1 MEELKPILIKP
12 MVKKYYDKLKTNEQR
27 LEFLENLLFRG
38 MDGQEPQ
45 IEDEIVELALMPCLD
60 SIRECRENY
69 NRRQAKNAEYGIQGK
84 EHGIEGKDYGI
95 QGKEYGIQG
104 KEYGILGKEY
114 GIQGKEYGIL
124 GKEYGKLGGRPR
136 KRQKEFNEIYEYIVS
151 DKENIR
157 CAISK
162 DKECRKALYKEIKA
176 IFSSVSEN
184 NEANNKLINSAINK
198 VKEEKDIHYMAEK
211 FACERKVKATKEELE
226 VLEQIEELG
235 IPNIEFQKPVFI
247 SNENGKPYKF
257 YIADF
262 LDIKNKI
269 DIEIDGGYH
278 TSEEQ
283 RMKDEERERDFKK
296 MGYDTL
302 RITNDEVNSGKA
314 IEKLR
319 QFRDKNII

>member
-1 MEELKPILIKP
+1 MEE
-12 MVKKYYDKLKTNEQR
+12 
-27 LEFLENLLFRG
+27 LENLLVKASALEIFERFNDSPKEQLELAQLIFRCG
-38 MDGQEPQ
+38 IRG
-45 IEDEIVELALMPCLD
+45 DEIKSDNLAVDIAAKAILKGSYLSRD
-60 SIRECRENY
+60 NY
-69 NRRQAKNAEYGIQGK
+69 KKRCEKNAK
-84 EHGIEGKDYGI
+84 
-95 QGKEYGIQG
+95 
-104 KEYGILGKEY
+104 YGILGKEY
-114 GIQGKEYGIL
+114 GIL
-124 GKEYGKLGGRPR
+124 GKKYGKLGGRPR
-136 KRQKEFNEIYEYIVS
+136 KRQKDFNEIYEYIVS
-151 DKENIR
+151 DEENIR

-162 DKECRKALYKEIKA
+162 DKEDRKVLYKEIKA
-176 IFSSVSEN
+176 LFSSVSEN

-198 VKEEKDIHYMAEK
+198 VKEEKDIHYIAEK
-211 FACERKVKATKEELE
+211 FACEKKVKATDEELE
-226 VLEQIEELG
+226 VLEQIKELG
-235 IPNIEFQKPVFI
+235 IPNIAFQQPVFI

-314 IEKLR
+314 IERLK
-319 QFRDKNII
+319 QFRDKNIL

>member
-1 MEELKPILIKP
+1 MS
-12 MVKKYYDKLKTNEQR
+12 N
-27 LEFLENLLFRG
+27 N
-38 MDGQEPQ
+38 
-45 IEDEIVELALMPCLD
+45 ELAIQINHKAFELIQEFNNDPEKRLRLYDLIFDCSFTDKEINDEDGMIRLAAK
-60 SIRECRENY
+60 SILSDIKECRNNY
-69 NRRQAKNAEYGIQGK
+69 KEKCKKNAKFGILGK
-84 EHGIEGKDYGI
+84 EYGI

-114 GIQGKEYGIL
+114 GILGKEYGIL
-124 GKEYGKLGGRPR
+124 GKKYGKLGGRPR

-162 DKECRKALYKEIKA
+162 DKEDRKALYKEIKA

-211 FACERKVKATKEELE
+211 FACERKVKATKEELK

-247 SNENGKPYKF
+247 SNENREPYKF

-262 LDIKNKI
+262 LDVDNKI

-302 RITNDEVNSGKA
+302 RITNEEVNSGKA

-319 QFRDKNII
+319 QFRDKNIL

>member
-1 MEELKPILIKP
+1 MEEMKPILIKP
-12 MVKKYYDKLKTNEQR
+12 MVLKYYEKLKNEKQR
-27 LEFLENLLFRG
+27 LEFMENLVMCGLQ
-38 MDGQEPQ
+38 DTEPTTK
-45 IEDEIVELALMPCLD
+45 DEMVELALMPCLD
-60 SIRECRENY
+60 DIRRCRDNY
-69 NRRQAKNAEYGIQGK
+69 KKRCEKNAK
-84 EHGIEGKDYGI
+84 
-95 QGKEYGIQG
+95 
-104 KEYGILGKEY
+104 YGILGKEY
-114 GIQGKEYGIL
+114 GIL
-124 GKEYGKLGGRPR
+124 GKKYGKLGGRPR

-151 DKENIR
+151 DEENIR

-162 DKECRKALYKEIKA
+162 DKEDRKALYKEIKA

-226 VLEQIEELG
+226 VLEQMEELG

-247 SNENGKPYKF
+247 KDKNGKPYKF

-262 LDIKNKI
+262 LDTKNKI

-278 TSEEQ
+278 TTEEQ
-283 RMKDEERERDFKK
+283 KMKDSIRDDDFRK
-296 MGYDTL
+296 MGYVIL

-314 IEKLR
+314 IERIKW
-319 QFRDKNII
+319 FRDKNIL